1 MALNVAKS
9 GFETT
14 AFDLRSE
21 AVSLFVSACSSF
33 TPAGSGAASVVE
45 AAEGKDFLVLMVV
58 NDSQA
63 RSILFTPTPTKT
75 ALEVLA
81 PKASII
87 LMATC
92 APAAVASLA
101 ADITAARPDIGLV
114 DAPVS
119 GGVAGSTHGTLT
131 IMIGCPTPLFNHCK
145 PVLSSMGDKLFHMG
159 EEAGKGNSMKAVNQ
173 ILCGV
178 HVAAAAEALAL
189 ASKMGI
195 DRAKALE
202 IVSSSAASSWML
214 RDRGPRMLEDEP
226 KINSMTQIF
235 VKDLGIVADA
245 GREVGAALPLT
256 AAAQQMFVAGVGKGY
271 KLKDDSNV
279 IRVYEAMNG
288 DESRKSG

>member
-21 AVSLFVSACSSF
+21 AVSSFVSASSTF
-33 TPAGSGAASVVE
+33 TPSGTGASSLVE
-45 AAEGKDFLVLMVV
+45 VAQDKDFLVLMVV

-63 RSILFTPTPTKT
+63 RSILFTPSTTKT

-81 PKASII
+81 PNASII

-92 APAAVASLA
+92 APAAVATLA
-101 ADITAARPDIGLV
+101 ADITTARSDVGLV

-119 GGVAGSTHGTLT
+119 GGVAGSTNGTLT
-131 IMIGCPTPLFNHCK
+131 IMIGCPTLLFHHTTPL
-145 PVLSSMGDKLFHMG
+145 LRTMGDKLFHMG
-159 EEAGKGNSMKAVNQ
+159 EEPGKGNSMKAVNQ

-195 DRAKALE
+195 DRSKALE
-202 IVSSSAASSWML
+202 IVSGSAASSWML

-288 DESRKSG
+288 DESRKRG